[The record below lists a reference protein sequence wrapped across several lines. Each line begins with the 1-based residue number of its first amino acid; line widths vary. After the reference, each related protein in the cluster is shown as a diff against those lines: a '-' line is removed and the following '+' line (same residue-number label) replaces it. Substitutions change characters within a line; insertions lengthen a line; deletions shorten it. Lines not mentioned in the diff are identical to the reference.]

1 MNVDSGWDSSEGWL
15 EAAAAWRAA
24 AGAPPVVL
32 LLSND
37 VHELRGY
44 NRLAAA
50 AVAELLV
57 FAQVRQLH
65 RSCAQACAASTA

>member
-1 MNVDSGWDSSEGWL
+1 
-15 EAAAAWRAA
+15 
-24 AGAPPVVL
+24 
-32 LLSND
+32 

-65 RSCAQACAASTA
+65 RSCAQVCAASTA